1 MENKGQQQVLTQVV
15 RLDFEKSFAK
25 NMGSSGRGGTVEARK
40 AVELSCEICRTL
52 LDKTV
57 DQFI

>member
-1 MENKGQQQVLTQVV
+1 MLTQVV

-25 NMGSSGRGGTVEARK
+25 NTAAVEARE
-40 AVELSCEICRTL
+40 AVELSCEISSTL

-57 DQFI
+57 DELSSVFSSPAQCERLI

>member
-1 MENKGQQQVLTQVV
+1 MLTQVV

-25 NMGSSGRGGTVEARK
+25 NKFVKDLCSSGRGGAVEAKK
-40 AVELSCEICRTL
+40 AVELSHEIPITL

-57 DQFI
+57 DEFI